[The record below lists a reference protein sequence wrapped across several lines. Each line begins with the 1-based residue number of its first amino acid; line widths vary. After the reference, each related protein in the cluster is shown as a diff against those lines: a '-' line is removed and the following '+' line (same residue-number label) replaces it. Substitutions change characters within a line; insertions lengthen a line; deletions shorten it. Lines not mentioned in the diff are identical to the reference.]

1 MDEERRKARLANA
14 PGVMGLY
21 ARQYQEMKDQE
32 EQERESIPPLG
43 PVKLEKV
50 FQSRIDEKKAKEAEQ
65 AAKAD
70 PVVVNEEP
78 PITEPAP
85 TAAEFFKGDV
95 EKAVSKPSPSG
106 KSSKGVHSDYSAVE
120 LDPNLVDEW
129 ELNDRPIDE
138 FGDLSELIARISQH
152 GQEVP
157 ILVRQKKGG
166 RYELIYGRR
175 RWTAC
180 KELGIPVL
188 AFVRKLSDQ
197 DAYQAMVNENAS
209 REDISTWAR
218 ALSYKKALDMGVYP
232 SQAALAAH
240 LGIDKA
246 TLSNIMIYNRVPE
259 EVASAVGSFAKVG
272 IRTVKAI
279 LSLAEDRANLEHLVS
294 LGQQIQ
300 SGKLADKALIR
311 SVEAARSAMPVLSS
325 TSSVTDEAGNKLFS
339 MRRTERGVWS
349 VTLAKDL
356 TRDLTQEEI
365 EARLKAAFK

>member
-65 AAKAD
+65 AVKAD

-85 TAAEFFKGDV
+85 TAAEFFKEELEV
-95 EKAVSKPSPSG
+95 RSKPSPSS
-106 KSSKGVHSDYSAVE
+106 KSANNDFSAVE
-120 LDPNLVDEW
+120 LDPSLIDEW
-129 ELNDRPIDE
+129 VLNDRPIDE
-138 FGDLSELIARISQH
+138 FGDLSDLISRISQH

-157 ILVRQKKGG
+157 ILVRPKKGG

-180 KELGIPVL
+180 KELGRPVR
-188 AFVRKLSDQ
+188 AFVRKLTDQ
-197 DAYQAMVNENAS
+197 DAYQAMVSENES
-209 REDISTWAR
+209 RQDISTWAR

-246 TLSNIMIYNRVPE
+246 TFSNIMIYTKIPDE
-259 EVASAVGSFAKVG
+259 IAQAVGSFANLGVLA
-272 IRTVKAI
+272 VKSLI
-279 LSLAEDRANLEHLVS
+279 KLAEDKENIPHIIS
-294 LGQQIQ
+294 
-300 SGKLADKALIR
+300 LADKITSGGLG
-311 SVEAARSAMPVLSS
+311 ARSLTKAVENARHGKSAS
-325 TSSVTDEAGNKLFS
+325 DTASVTDENGSKMFS
-339 MRRTERGVWS
+339 LRQTDRGVWTVS
-349 VTLAKDL
+349 LAKDL
-356 TRDLTQEEI
+356 TRDLSQEEI
-365 EARLKAAFK
+365 AARLKAAFK